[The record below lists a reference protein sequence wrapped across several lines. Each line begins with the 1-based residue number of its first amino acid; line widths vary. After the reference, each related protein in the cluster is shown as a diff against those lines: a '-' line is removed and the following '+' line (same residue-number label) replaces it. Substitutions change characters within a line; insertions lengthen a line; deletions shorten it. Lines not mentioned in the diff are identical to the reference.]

1 MQTPKRAP
9 LLQLI
14 QNVVLK
20 CRDER
25 RRGLVIQLFKEP
37 VPVSRRAKDIALPGL
52 KGLLAVSCAG
62 CFLGILLIFRAFIAV
77 FVIIGHQGG
86 CGIDAVV
93 AELPLVAAQFALK
106 AVRGVV
112 LRGLDGRAAIDRV
125 GQGPDDLWVAAKTD
139 RADDPSFFIVVQ
151 DDGIRVSRQ
160 PRLRF
165 RVIVAEFNESAFC
178 HSRSMSPFQGQKKT
192 ATAPSEQLQ
201 SFLSFLIL
209 PGRVSPA
216 APAGGAPRHERQCRQ
231 AVRMGA
237 LRPSVSPFLPNL
249 LRPNLTPP

>member
-25 RRGLVIQLFKEP
+25 RRGLVVQLFKES
-37 VPVSRRAKDIALPGL
+37 VPVSCGAKDIALPGL
-52 KGLLAVSCAG
+52 KGLLAVSCTG
-62 CFLGILLIFRAFIAV
+62 RFLGVLLIFRAFITV
-77 FVIIGHQGG
+77 FIVIGHQGSR
-86 CGIDAVV
+86 GIDAIV
-93 AELPLVAAQFALK
+93 AELPLVPAQFALE

-125 GQGPDDLWVAAKTD
+125 GQGPDDLGVAAKTD
-139 RADDPSFFIVVQ
+139 GADDPSFFIVVQ

-178 HSRSMSPFQGQKKT
+178 HSRSISPFQGQKKT
-192 ATAPSEQLQ
+192 VTAHVEQLQ

-216 APAGGAPRHERQCRQ
+216 APAGGAPRCRRQCRRP
-231 AVRMGA
+231 VRMGA
-237 LRPSVSPFLPNL
+237 LRPSVSPVLPNL